1 MDTFGLYW
9 EMMIEAL
16 NIKNKEITELK
27 SKLQYLKGR
36 ADNIN
41 ETAFIK
47 KASNLLSENTKLN
60 ARIQEIEKLSN
71 GLEDRMRKVVE
82 IKYHTEMEEIK
93 KENEMLKGKF
103 K

>member
-16 NIKNKEITELK
+16 NLKNKEITELK
-27 SKLQYLKGR
+27 SKVKYLKAR

-60 ARIQEIEKLSN
+60 AKIRDVEKLSQ
-71 GLEDRMRKVVE
+71 GLEDRLRKLVE
-82 IKYHTEMEEIK
+82 IDYHQEIQQLK
-93 KENEMLKGKF
+93 KENDLLKGKF